1 MLDHNLASGSDSLM
15 PKGANQ
21 GDTMFKVRAAMCA
34 VMLLAGVIGTA
45 QTVIRIAPPP
55 PVRVGI
61 VGVAPG
67 PSYVWVAGYQRWNGN
82 GYVWVAGRWVR
93 PPRAGVIWVQPR
105 YVHSGSTWVFH
116 KGYWR

>member
-1 MLDHNLASGSDSLM
+1 
-15 PKGANQ
+15 
-21 GDTMFKVRAAMCA
+21 MFNVRASLCA
-34 VMLLAGVIGTA
+34 LLLFSGLTGIA

-55 PVRVGI
+55 PVRVGV

-67 PSYVWVAGYQRWNGN
+67 PGYVWVAGYQRWNGN

-105 YVHSGSTWVFH
+105 YVHSGNTWVYY

>member
-1 MLDHNLASGSDSLM
+1 
-15 PKGANQ
+15 
-21 GDTMFKVRAAMCA
+21 MFKVRAAMCA

-67 PSYVWVAGYQRWNGN
+67 RGYVWVAGYQRWNGN

-105 YVHSGSTWVFH
+105 YVHSGRTWVFH